1 MEWSWLRHSSLL
13 RFSVTMYDYQA
24 MCEPPDHRH
33 SAAQALISVSD
44 PQAVFLLGHILY
56 PVLQDVTWS
65 HPHPAPDLALANQD
79 PVLMLTPS
87 PGAVGLSCGG
97 GCSSSPP
104 RLTSTSSGVPKTGL
118 SEMGNDQT
126 PEGFF
131 KSHL

>member
-56 PVLQDVTWS
+56 PVLQDITWS

-79 PVLMLTPS
+79 PVLMLTP

-97 GCSSSPP
+97 GVLI
-104 RLTSTSSGVPKTGL
+104 LTS
-118 SEMGNDQT
+118 QT
-126 PEGFF
+126 DINIFRGPQNWSIRDG
-131 KSHL
+131 K